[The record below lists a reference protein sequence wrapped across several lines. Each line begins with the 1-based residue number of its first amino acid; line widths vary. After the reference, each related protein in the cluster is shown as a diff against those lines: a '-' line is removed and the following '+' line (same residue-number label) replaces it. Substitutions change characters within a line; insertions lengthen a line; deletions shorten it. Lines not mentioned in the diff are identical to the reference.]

1 MKAIA
6 LLVTVGFAAQVHAA
20 EPPASDY
27 GSRAD
32 ANTPGRVV
40 KLDAGTRNVNVH
52 DGETVH
58 FILDDRRIDWNFNTR
73 TREAVLDLKT
83 LAPEGM
89 DVGNVRIWVLAN
101 PIYQG

>member
-6 LLVTVGFAAQVHAA
+6 LLATLGFAVQVHAA

-27 GSRAD
+27 GSRAE
-32 ANTPGRVV
+32 ANAPGRLV
-40 KLDAGTRNVNVH
+40 KLKPTTRNVNVY

-58 FILDDRRIDWNFNTR
+58 FILDDRRVDWNFNTR

-83 LAPEGM
+83 IAPEGV

>member
-6 LLVTVGFAAQVHAA
+6 LFLALGLAAHVQAA
-20 EPPASDY
+20 EAPASDY

-32 ANTPGRVV
+32 AHAPGRLIEL
-40 KLDAGTRNVNVH
+40 KADTRNVNVH

-58 FILDDRRIDWNFNTR
+58 FILGEQRIDWNFNTR

-83 LAPEGM
+83 LAPEGVE
-89 DVGNVRIWVLAN
+89 VGNVRIWVLAN
-101 PIYQG
+101 PIYEG